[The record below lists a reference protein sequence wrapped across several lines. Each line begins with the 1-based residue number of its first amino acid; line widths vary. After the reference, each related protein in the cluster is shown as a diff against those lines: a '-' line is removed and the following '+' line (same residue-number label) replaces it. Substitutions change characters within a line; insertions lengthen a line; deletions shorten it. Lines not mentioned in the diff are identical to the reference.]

1 VTIIEAIVNILR
13 EQGKA
18 LSHKEIYDH
27 IIRKNYYSFGAKDPV
42 SVVRGEIRKHCY
54 GIDFPSA
61 SPRKIFVE
69 VKLVGQSKPLYGIWS
84 GQSSIRETIKNGK
97 ESKEKLPEEIIH
109 EKYLEHRE
117 SLKGELLDAINSSDP
132 VFFEQLVVN
141 LLLKMGYGW
150 HESHAGKVVGGAGDE
165 GIDGIINEDKLGLEK
180 IYIQAK
186 RYNSKKV
193 PPSEI
198 REFIG
203 SMNQKGAHKGVFF
216 SSSCFTEQ
224 AINSAGKAQG
234 MNITLVDGEDL
245 CEYLVQNGMGV
256 AKVSTYEI
264 FEIDKNFFYL

>member
-1 VTIIEAIVNILR
+1 M
-13 EQGKA
+13 
-18 LSHKEIYDH
+18 
-27 IIRKNYYSFGAKDPV
+27 
-42 SVVRGEIRKHCY
+42 
-54 GIDFPSA
+54 
-61 SPRKIFVE
+61 
-69 VKLVGQSKPLYGIWS
+69 
-84 GQSSIRETIKNGK
+84 
-97 ESKEKLPEEIIH
+97 
-109 EKYLEHRE
+109 
-117 SLKGELLDAINSSDP
+117 LDAINSSDP
-132 VFFEQLVVN
+132 AFFERLVVT

-150 HESHAGKVVGGAGDE
+150 HESEAGKVVGGAGDE

-224 AINSAGKAQG
+224 AINSSEKAQG
-234 MNITLVDGEDL
+234 MNITLVDGEQL

-264 FEIDKNFFYL
+264 YEIDKNFFDL

>member
-1 VTIIEAIVNILR
+1 MTIIEAIIRVLKECGAPLSPRDIYNIIV
-13 EQGKA
+13 EKA
-18 LSHKEIYDH
+18 
-27 IIRKNYYSFGAKDPV
+27 YYSFGAKDPLA
-42 SVVRGEIRKHCY
+42 VVRGEIRKHCY
-54 GIDFPSA
+54 GVDFPSA
-61 SPRKIFVE
+61 SPRKIFVQ
-69 VKLVGQSKPLYGIWS
+69 VDSPIQSKPLYELWH
-84 GQSSIRETIKNGK
+84 GQSTSTFSSGV
-97 ESKEKLPEEIIH
+97 EKVKKDHLPEEIIH
-109 EKYLEHRE
+109 EKYFEHIN
-117 SLKGELLDAINSSDP
+117 SIKSQLLDAINSSDP
-132 VFFEQLVVN
+132 AFFEHLVVT

-150 HESHAGKVVGGAGDE
+150 HESEAGKVVGGAGDE

-224 AINSAGKAQG
+224 AINSAEKAQG
-234 MNITLVDGEDL
+234 MNITLVDGRQL

-256 AKVSTYEI
+256 AKVSVYEL
-264 FEIDKNFFYL
+264 FEIDKNFFDL

>member
-1 VTIIEAIVNILR
+1 MTIIEAIVNVL
-13 EQGKA
+13 QKYGNP
-18 LSHKEIYDH
+18 LSHKDIYDD
-27 IIRKNYYSFGAKDPV
+27 IIKSGYYSFGAKDPI

-61 SPRKIFVE
+61 SPRKIFIE
-69 VKLVGQSKPLYGIWS
+69 VKSLGQSKPLYDLWS
-84 GQSSIRETIKNGK
+84 GQFSKSESTKVEKAIKDQ
-97 ESKEKLPEEIIH
+97 LPEETIH
-109 EKYLEHRE
+109 NKYIEHI
-117 SLKGELLDAINSSDP
+117 SSIKNQLLDAINSSDP
-132 VFFEQLVVN
+132 AFFERLVVS

-150 HESHAGKVVGGAGDE
+150 HESEAGKVIGGAGDE

-186 RYNSKKV
+186 RYSSKKV

-224 AINSAGKAQG
+224 AKNSAVKAQG
-234 MNITLVDGEDL
+234 MTITLIDGQQL

-256 AKVSTYEI
+256 AKVSSYDLYEI
-264 FEIDKNFFYL
+264 DRNFFDI

>member
-1 VTIIEAIVNILR
+1 MTIIEAIVNVLK
-13 EQGKA
+13 EYGGP
-18 LSHKEIYDH
+18 LSPKDIYDF
-27 IIRKNYYSFGAKDPV
+27 IINKKYYSFGAKDPLA
-42 SVVRGEIRKHCY
+42 VVRGEIRKHCY
-54 GIDFPSA
+54 GVDFPSA

-69 VKLVGQSKPLYGIWS
+69 VKTSEQSKPLYDLWQ
-84 GQSSIRETIKNGK
+84 GQLSNIGSLKIQKT
-97 ESKEKLPEEIIH
+97 EKDQLPEEIIH
-109 EKYLEHRE
+109 EKYLEHIN
-117 SLKGELLDAINSSDP
+117 SIKNQLLDAINSSDP
-132 VFFEQLVVN
+132 VFFERLVVT

-150 HESHAGKVVGGAGDE
+150 HESEAGKVIGGAGDE
-165 GIDGIINEDKLGLEK
+165 GIDGVINEDKLGLEK

-224 AINSAGKAQG
+224 AISSAGKAQG
-234 MNITLVDGEDL
+234 MNITLVDGRQL

-256 AKVSTYEI
+256 AKVSTYEV
-264 FEIDKNFFYL
+264 FEVDKNFFDL

>member
-1 VTIIEAIVNILR
+1 MTIIEAIVHTLR
-13 EQGKA
+13 ENGKA
-18 LSHKEIYDH
+18 LSHKEIFDY
-27 IIRKNYYSFGAKDPV
+27 IVNNGYYSFGAKDPV

-61 SPRKIFVE
+61 SPKKIFIEIKSPEQV
-69 VKLVGQSKPLYGIWS
+69 KPLYEIWT
-84 GQSSIRETIKNGK
+84 GQSSKNEIVRK
-97 ESKEKLPEEIIH
+97 VKDLKEKLPEETIH
-109 EKYLEHRE
+109 EKFLEHRNN
-117 SLKGELLDAINSSDP
+117 LKEKLLDAINSSDP
-132 VFFEQLVVN
+132 AFFEQLVVN

-186 RYNSKKV
+186 RYNRKKV

-224 AINSAGKAQG
+224 AINSASKAQG
-234 MNITLVDGEDL
+234 MNITLVDGESL
-245 CEYLVQNGMGV
+245 CEYLVQHGMGV

-264 FEIDKNFFYL
+264 FEIDKNFFDF

>member
-1 VTIIEAIVNILR
+1 MTIIEAIVNVLR
-13 EQGKA
+13 EHGKA
-18 LSHKEIYDH
+18 LSHKDIYDK
-27 IIRKNYYSFGAKDPV
+27 IINKKYYSFGAKDPV

-69 VKLVGQSKPLYGIWS
+69 VKSIGQSKPLYDLWH
-84 GQSSIRETIKNGK
+84 GQLSKNDPTKIEKTIKDQ
-97 ESKEKLPEEIIH
+97 LPEEIIH
-109 EKYLEHRE
+109 NQYIEHTNNIK
-117 SLKGELLDAINSSDP
+117 SQLLDAINSSDP
-132 VFFEQLVVN
+132 AFFERLVVT

-150 HESHAGKVVGGAGDE
+150 HESQAGKVVGGAGDE

-216 SSSCFTEQ
+216 SSSYFTEQ
-224 AINSAGKAQG
+224 AIISAEKAQG
-234 MNITLVDGEDL
+234 MTITLIDGEQL

-256 AKVSTYEI
+256 AKVSSYDLYEI
-264 FEIDKNFFYL
+264 DRNFFDY

>member
-1 VTIIEAIVNILR
+1 MTIIEAIIKVLKEYGNP
-13 EQGKA
+13 
-18 LSHKEIYDH
+18 LSHNDIYDR
-27 IIRKNYYSFGAKDPV
+27 IIANDYYSFGAKDPI

-54 GIDFPSA
+54 DIDFPSA
-61 SPRKIFVE
+61 SPRKIFIE
-69 VKLVGQSKPLYGIWS
+69 VKSNHLSKPLYDLWR
-84 GQSSIRETIKNGK
+84 GQSTKI
-97 ESKEKLPEEIIH
+97 ESPKLEKTTKDQLPEEIIH
-109 EKYLEHRE
+109 SKYIEHI
-117 SLKGELLDAINSSDP
+117 KNVKNQLLDAINSSDP
-132 VFFEQLVVN
+132 AFFERLVVT

-150 HESHAGKVVGGAGDE
+150 HESEAGKVIGGAGDE

-224 AINSAGKAQG
+224 AMNSAQKAQG
-234 MNITLVDGEDL
+234 MTITLIDGQQL

-256 AKVSTYEI
+256 AKVSTYDLY
-264 FEIDKNFFYL
+264 EIDRNFFDI

>member
-1 VTIIEAIVNILR
+1 MTIIEAIVNVLR
-13 EQGKA
+13 ESSNP
-18 LSHKEIYDH
+18 LSPKDIYDL
-27 IIRKNYYSFGAKDPV
+27 IINRQYYTFGAKDPLG
-42 SVVRGEIRKHCY
+42 VVRGEIRKHCY
-54 GIDFPSA
+54 GVDFPSA
-61 SPRKIFVE
+61 SPRKIFIE
-69 VKLVGQSKPLYGIWS
+69 VKATGQSKPLYGLWQ
-84 GQSSIRETIKNGK
+84 GQASNAVSLYV
-97 ESKEKLPEEIIH
+97 EKITKDQLPEEIIH
-109 EKYLEHRE
+109 SKYLEHIN
-117 SLKGELLDAINSSDP
+117 SIKNQLLDAINSSDP
-132 VFFEQLVVN
+132 AFFERLVVT

-150 HESHAGKVVGGAGDE
+150 HESEAGKVVGGAGDE

-224 AINSAGKAQG
+224 ACNSAEKAQG
-234 MNITLVDGEDL
+234 MNITLIDGRLL

-256 AKVSTYEI
+256 AKVSTYDV
-264 FEIDKNFFYL
+264 FEIDKNFFDL